1 MNKNYTDKQER
12 LSHEDALKR
21 QQELLRFLREKIDN
35 PILTQSEANRLPE
48 LTAKALL
55 SSAINTKLDMTING
69 RTVVIGTL
77 HAQLLQ
83 MNEWA
88 KKESIR
94 FQCAGRIYTI
104 KTTDL
109 WKRILQK
116 VTARCPV
123 ALSEAL
129 QSSREMPKRE
139 STTSY
144 KFSMDE
150 KI

>member
-1 MNKNYTDKQER
+1 MNKYTDKQER
-12 LSHEDALKR
+12 LSHEDALRR
-21 QQELLRFLREKIDN
+21 QQELLQFLRNKVQN
-35 PILTQSEANRLPE
+35 PIISQSEANKLPE
-48 LTAKALL
+48 MVAKALL
-55 SSAINTKLDMTING
+55 SSAINTKLDMNING
-69 RTVVIGTL
+69 RTVILGTL

-88 KKESIR
+88 RKDVVQFES
-94 FQCAGRIYTI
+94 CGRIYTI
-104 KTTDL
+104 RTSDL

-139 STTSY
+139 GASSF
-144 KFSMDE
+144 KFSMDK